1 MSQEEETSQAEG
13 VSADGPTAESQ
24 SAEGPSRIG
33 VFLNQPLT
41 KVQAMV
47 GICAGL
53 ITITGSV
60 LSVVGLTHRGP
71 TQGEI
76 LAIIQD
82 GSVRKPV
89 AEATVEIL
97 TPDDAL
103 VTTMTAAADGRVIR
117 LVKEGH
123 YRIKVTHP
131 HFSTVMRHVEVH
143 SGERSELRV
152 ALTPRPAAHVPVV
165 APAAP
170 PTSHVP
176 ISKSVPVSKPTSI
189 AKPSPTMA
197 ASEPVK
203 KPVEAVIVAP
213 PDTHRESP

>member
-1 MSQEEETSQAEG
+1 MSQEEETSEAGG
-13 VSADGPTAESQ
+13 VET
-24 SAEGPSRIG
+24 EGPSRIG
-33 VFLNQPLT
+33 TFFHQPLT
-41 KVQAMV
+41 KVQTLV

-53 ITITGSV
+53 ISISGAM
-60 LSVVGLTHRGP
+60 LSVVGLTHRAT

-143 SGERSELRV
+143 PGERSELRV
-152 ALTPRPAAHVPVV
+152 ALTPRPVSHIPVA
-165 APAAP
+165 APATP
-170 PTSHVP
+170 PASHALV
-176 ISKSVPVSKPTSI
+176 SKPVPVSKPTPVI
-189 AKPSPTMA
+189 KASPTMA
-197 ASEPVK
+197 VSEPAK
-203 KPVEAVIVAP
+203 KPVEAIAVAP
-213 PDTHRESP
+213 PAVRPESP